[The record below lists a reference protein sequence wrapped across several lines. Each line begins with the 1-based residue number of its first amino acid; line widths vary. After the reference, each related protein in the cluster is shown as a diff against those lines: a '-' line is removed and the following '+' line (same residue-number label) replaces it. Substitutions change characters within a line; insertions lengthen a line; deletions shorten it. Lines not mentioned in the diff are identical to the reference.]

1 MFTTKY
7 RYLLILLLAV
17 YSYINT
23 LFLEVYA
30 YYHIDAKWYLV
41 LLSFVFITL
50 FVWETNRLLQKILNR
65 YFAGI
70 LYIRYLVIFFLCG
83 VVASSLLSLII
94 IFSLNAV
101 FIHLPAAQL
110 KMPLKLALSYGT
122 RINLFLHII
131 NAVLFYINQY
141 KNKELEAE
149 ELKRINSQAQL
160 QAIRSQVNPHFLF
173 NNMNVLSTL
182 VMQENPDANK
192 FIEEFSK
199 VYRHILNAQKYE
211 LITLQAELEFIKP
224 YFFLLQKRFPE
235 SIFIHINIP
244 PEYLSYYIIPVA
256 VQMLVEN
263 AIKHN
268 ITSRQKPLQIFLSID
283 SKKNLSVMNNLQLK
297 TVTDESTG
305 IGLQNISKRY
315 ELTAG
320 KTIDIEKT
328 NDSFLVSLP
337 LIQPNL

>member
-7 RYLLILLLAV
+7 RYLLIILLAV

-23 LFLEVYA
+23 LFLAVYA
-30 YYHIDAKWYLV
+30 YYHIEAKWYLV

-50 FVWETNRLLQKILNR
+50 FVWEANRLLQKNLNK
-65 YFAGI
+65 YFAKI
-70 LYIRYLVIFFLCG
+70 LSIRYLLIFFLCG
-83 VVASSLLSLII
+83 VVASSLLSVIVVFLI
-94 IFSLNAV
+94 NAI
-101 FIHLPAAQL
+101 FIHLPAAQF
-110 KMPLKLALSYGT
+110 KMPVKLALIYGT

-131 NAVLFYINQY
+131 NAILFYINQY

-160 QAIRSQVNPHFLF
+160 QAIKNQVNPHFLF

-199 VYRHILNAQKYE
+199 VYRHILNAQRYE
-211 LITLQAELEFIKP
+211 LITLKAELEFINP

-235 SIFIHINIP
+235 SIFIHINIST
-244 PEYLSYYIIPVA
+244 EYLSHYIIPVA

-283 SKKNLSVMNNLQLK
+283 SKKRLTVMNNLQLK
-297 TVTDESTG
+297 PVTGESTG
-305 IGLQNISKRY
+305 IGLENIAKRY
-315 ELTAG
+315 ELIANKAIEIQ
-320 KTIDIEKT
+320 KTD
-328 NDSFLVSLP
+328 DSFLVFLP
-337 LIQPNL
+337 LIQPDL